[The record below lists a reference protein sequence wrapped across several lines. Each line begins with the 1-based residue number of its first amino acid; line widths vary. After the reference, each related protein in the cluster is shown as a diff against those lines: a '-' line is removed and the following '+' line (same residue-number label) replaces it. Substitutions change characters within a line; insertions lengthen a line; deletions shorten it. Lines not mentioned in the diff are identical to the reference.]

1 MKHRYTISILTIL
14 IVALATILFVSAAQ
28 AEGDTPDEINISY
41 VKSPFNLPIM
51 VMRNRGLLEKEFADD
66 GIEIAWHEITS
77 GARQAEALA
86 AGSLDIASVINSTSV
101 VLANAAGN
109 ELLIPAAF
117 SRPEQTFGIVS
128 MESGPASVEELVG
141 KRVAGP
147 KGTVLHQILVA
158 ALENA
163 GMSVSDVEFF
173 SMGLPDARTALLS
186 GEIDAALL
194 AASLI
199 IRTTEAGGRVIAT
212 AEGNAIPKL
221 VVGVRPAFY
230 AQHGD
235 LVRRYVE
242 VQNDAMR
249 YIDENLEEALA
260 IGVEEHGISIE
271 DARTLYQWAD
281 FTMTLQETDVDSI
294 RDDVAF
300 LLDQGLIDESVDPDS
315 FVLPE
320 AVE

>member
-1 MKHRYTISILTIL
+1 MKSRNAIYYATFV
-14 IVALATILFVSAAQ
+14 IVLAASFLFVSAAQ
-28 AEGDTPDEINISY
+28 AEREMPTEINISY

-51 VMRNRGLLEKEFADD
+51 VMRNLELLEEEFADD
-66 GIEIAWHEITS
+66 GIEVVWHEITS

-109 ELLIPAAF
+109 EVLIPAAF
-117 SRPEQTFGIVS
+117 SRPVQTFGIVT
-128 MESGPASVEELVG
+128 MEDGPSSVEELAG

-158 ALENA
+158 ALDNA
-163 GMSVSDVEFF
+163 GLSESDVEFF
-173 SMGLPDARTALLS
+173 SMGLPDSRTALLS

-199 IRTTEAGGRVIAT
+199 IRTNEAGGRVIAT
-212 AEGNAIPKL
+212 AEGNAVPKL
-221 VVGVRPAFY
+221 VVGTRPAFY
-230 AQHGD
+230 ERHGD
-235 LVRRYVE
+235 LVDRYVA
-242 VQNDAMR
+242 VQNEAIR
-249 YIDENLEEALA
+249 YIEENLDEALE
-260 IGVEEHGISIE
+260 IGVEEHGISLE
-271 DARTLYQWAD
+271 DARTLYGWAD
-281 FTMTLQETDVDSI
+281 FTMTLRESDVESI

-300 LLDQGLIDESVDPDS
+300 LLDQGLIEVSVDPDA
-315 FVLPE
+315 FVLPA